1 MRHNARLW
9 GERNMETCLL
19 FGRWLADS
27 DATAMDHVQKQQA
40 QRGGGAAVAHQPAVE
55 AETAG
60 KFCVELLQLLNAD
73 IAPTLCVR
81 GTFTDTQIK
90 NILQFWPVDNTMNLL
105 VASN

>member
-1 MRHNARLW
+1 
-9 GERNMETCLL
+9 METCLL

-40 QRGGGAAVAHQPAVE
+40 QRGGGAAVTHQPAVE
-55 AETAG
+55 AKTAG

-73 IAPTLCVR
+73 IAPTFKR
-81 GTFTDTQIK
+81 NFHRHINQKQTSI
-90 NILQFWPVDNTMNLL
+90 WPVDNTMNLL